1 MALKRVKERSR
12 GEEHLI
18 NEDYIKDLH
27 QLHEEWLSHQA
38 HPLPAPVM
46 VVDANKDI
54 KDMTELFHVI
64 SSNIT
69 KEDNKENTS
78 EETVETLRNKRP
90 NDKNSSIETESK
102 RQSILRDSSF

>member
-1 MALKRVKERSR
+1 MKERSR

-27 QLHEEWLSHQA
+27 QLHEEWLIHQA

-64 SSNIT
+64 SSNINT
-69 KEDNKENTS
+69 KDDEKENAP
-78 EETVETLRNKRP
+78 VESLDNHKSKRP
-90 NDKNSSIETESK
+90 IDKNSVQAPPK
-102 RQSILRDSSF
+102 RPSILRDSSF